1 MSRCQAGRAGPPDPP
16 QPQAGSRQ
24 VFAEPDTEPMTTI
37 ADCCRRMLA
46 LDSKICD
53 DSFMKITIDISEM
66 ELSAA
71 MRFTKAKTKKAAI
84 VTILADF
91 NQRWRMA
98 EATKVLGTST
108 TFMTRDELMKA
119 RCARRSL

>member
-1 MSRCQAGRAGPPDPP
+1 M
-16 QPQAGSRQ
+16 
-24 VFAEPDTEPMTTI
+24 
-37 ADCCRRMLA
+37 ADGCRRMHALA
-46 LDSKICD
+46 SKICD
-53 DSFMKITIDISEM
+53 DSFMKTSIDIPEM

-91 NQRWRMA
+91 NQRWRRA

-119 RCARRSL
+119 RCARRSLRSSLTRRVGYKRCAGTAIRLHDNANSSRQSC